1 MTRRLNRF
9 DRPSL
14 DPRSWRSTVANVKLA
29 TVRAGRFA
37 AIVLIATATLL
48 LADFGTAPAQPTPV
62 PLLVTPYSV
71 LFVDSVVGPLT
82 GTGTTTSPA
91 RIETAVNNSA
101 STVHMGTVTVSPAQ
115 FAIVVDGCSGAAL
128 APSGGS
134 CTVSVNF
141 TANAATTYTGT
152 MSFPSDSP
160 GGTQFVSLKGTGIAG
175 SINQSLTVNFPNTVV
190 GNTSAAK
197 TVTMS
202 NPNPTPVELTVTSI
216 ALVDSC
222 GIQVSSDGCSGAI
235 LGPKGSTGPTPPPAT
250 CTVEVSFA
258 PTSPGPCSETLVVNS
273 DAGNSPSMITLRGTG
288 TLVKPT
294 FSATHLSF
302 GDEPVDVPSAAQTIT
317 LTNPNLVPLS
327 VTSVVPSG
335 DFTTTSDNCSGTEVA
350 ASGTCSFG
358 VIFTPSQTG
367 SRSGTII
374 VTDDAV
380 TPTQTITLSG
390 IGIIVTPT
398 VSPASLS
405 FGRVQVDTISPSQTV
420 TLSNSSLVALSIT
433 STTITGPFAIVAN
446 TCDSS
451 VPASSSCQ
459 VSVTFNPT
467 TDTNHN
473 GTTETGKLTF
483 VDDGQAT
490 TQTVSLTGI
499 AFGTP
504 ASPTPTATA
513 TETATA
519 TATPTVTATAT
530 ATPTVTATATA
541 TPTVTAT
548 ATATPTVTA
557 TATATET
564 ATATA
569 TPTVTATATATP
581 TVTATATATP
591 TVTATATATPTVTAT
606 ATATPTVTATATA
619 TPTVTATAT
628 ATPTVTATV
637 TATPTVTA
645 TVTATPTVT
654 ATATATPT
662 VTATATATPT
672 VTATA
677 TPTQTATAT
686 ATATATKTRTATP
699 TKTATATATVTATAT
714 QTATATPTATPTCV
728 PTPLGSSESGSIL
741 MAGGDSGGLL
751 GSIHLATSTVSS
763 ASAQLFSPSANCF
776 QLVSSLNTARESAA
790 SVALPNGLTLIV
802 GGETCAAS
810 TFGGASGFLCTA
822 LDTAELYDE
831 TTGLFTY
838 AGIGSGY
845 AMTTARSGPTATLIE
860 GSGTSLD
867 GQVLI
872 VGGSAGSSFLA
883 TTTPSGNPAQ
893 TALNTAELYDPA
905 TDTFTALSSPIPAC
919 PAGESSATTP
929 ACSSGLASVCSL
941 PATLNPISSTSESG
955 TTVTVTT
962 PIANPP
968 GLTIGAGVIIAGVSC
983 PGCTGS
989 TGYNG
994 SFVVTATPGSNTFT
1008 YTSSSSTL
1016 TAGTGG
1022 TAEVGNILS
1031 LSESGTT
1038 VTANTTA
1045 NPPGLIVGDYVA
1057 ISGVTPVGYDGANL
1071 KVTAIPSG
1079 TSFQYTANVS
1089 SLGSTSTPGGIA
1101 SANTYECGMV
1111 DQEATLIPNDGG
1123 EILIAGGDLIQFLGE
1138 SSNLSFIFNP
1148 ASTPPS
1154 FTQTTGSL
1162 TTPRELFALVALDPA
1177 VVTGPLSG
1185 DVVAFGGIEAN
1196 SAVCAVVG
1204 DLVATTLNT
1213 AEVFDPSTQ
1222 TWSAAANTM
1231 GVKRA
1236 GYATLFDDVTDTL
1249 AGDVILPGGV
1259 DVEAGTFP
1267 STCVG
1272 TTLLK
1277 QTAQKET
1284 DLYDPA
1290 TGTGGTFSATGSL
1303 NQAREGAA
1311 EAELGGAS
1319 ADASDVIVIGG
1330 ACTESTAN
1338 LDSFVI
1344 GTSQA
1349 GAAGACASGSA
1360 ATTDYSELYSQSSGT
1375 WSLGTSFASGAI
1387 PTNTPASAV
1396 LP

>member
-9 DRPSL
+9 DRSSL
-14 DPRSWRSTVANVKLA
+14 DPRSWHSTVANLRLA
-29 TVRAGRFA
+29 IARAARFA

-48 LADFGTAPAQPTPV
+48 LAGFGTAPAHATV
-62 PLLVTPYSV
+62 RLTISPLALSFAEQEVGTTSAAKNVTLTNPNSSALQINTVTPSGDFS
-71 LFVDSVVGPLT
+71 LS
-82 GTGTTTSPA
+82 
-91 RIETAVNNSA
+91 N
-101 STVHMGTVTVSPAQ
+101 
-115 FAIVVDGCSGAAL
+115 DGCSGTDL
-128 APSGGS
+128 APAAK
-134 CTVSVNF
+134 CIVSVVF
-141 TANAATTYTGT
+141 TPSQSGTRTGDLTIVDAAAT
-152 MSFPSDSP
+152 SP
-160 GGTQFVSLKGTGIAG
+160 Q
-175 SINQSLTVNFPNTVV
+175 
-190 GNTSAAK
+190 
-197 TVTMS
+197 TVT
-202 NPNPTPVELTVTSI
+202 LTGK
-216 ALVDSC
+216 
-222 GIQVSSDGCSGAI
+222 GI
-235 LGPKGSTGPTPPPAT
+235 
-250 CTVEVSFA
+250 
-258 PTSPGPCSETLVVNS
+258 
-273 DAGNSPSMITLRGTG
+273 
-288 TLVKPT
+288 LVKPT
-294 FSATHLSF
+294 FSASHLSF
-302 GDEPVDVPSAAQTIT
+302 GDEPVDVPSAPQTIT

-335 DFTTTSDNCSGTEVA
+335 DFTTTNDTCSGTEVA

-367 SRSGTII
+367 TRTGAIV
-374 VTDDAV
+374 VTDDSV

-398 VSPASLS
+398 VSPISLS
-405 FGRVQVDTISPSQTV
+405 FGRVQVDTISSPLTV

-433 STTITGPFAIVAN
+433 STTVTGPFAIVAN

-483 VDDGQAT
+483 VDNGKAT
-490 TQTVSLTGI
+490 HQTVSLTGI
-499 AFGTP
+499 AFGTAP
-504 ASPTPTATA
+504 SPTP
-513 TETATA
+513 TA

-557 TATATET
+557 TATAT
-564 ATATA
+564 
-569 TPTVTATATATP
+569 
-581 TVTATATATP
+581 
-591 TVTATATATPTVTAT
+591 
-606 ATATPTVTATATA
+606 
-619 TPTVTATAT
+619 
-628 ATPTVTATV
+628 
-637 TATPTVTA
+637 
-645 TVTATPTVT
+645 
-654 ATATATPT
+654 
-662 VTATATATPT
+662 
-672 VTATA
+672 
-677 TPTQTATAT
+677 
-686 ATATATKTRTATP
+686 KTRTATP
-699 TKTATATATVTATAT
+699 TKTATATATATVTATAT

-728 PTPLGSSESGSIL
+728 PTPVGSSESGSIL

-776 QLVSSLNTARESAA
+776 QLVSSLNTSRESAA

-810 TFGGASGFLCTA
+810 SFGGASGFLCTA
-822 LDTAELYDE
+822 LNTAELYDE

-838 AGIGSGY
+838 AGSGSGY
-845 AMTTARSGPTATLIE
+845 AMTTARMGPTATLIE
-860 GSGTSLD
+860 GSGTLLD

-872 VGGSAGSSFLA
+872 VGGAAGSSFLA
-883 TTTPSGNPAQ
+883 TTTPPGNPAQ
-893 TALNTAELYDPA
+893 TALNTAELYDPLN
-905 TDTFTALSSPIPAC
+905 DTFTALSSPIPAC

-929 ACSSGLASVCSL
+929 ACTSGLASVCSL
-941 PATLNPISSTSESG
+941 PATLNAISSTSESG
-955 TTVTVTT
+955 TTVTVTM

-994 SFVVTATPGSNTFT
+994 SFVVTGAPTSNTFT

-1022 TAEVGNILS
+1022 SARVGNILS

-1038 VTANTTA
+1038 VTVTTTA

-1071 KVTAIPSG
+1071 KVTEVNPSG
-1079 TSFQYTANVS
+1079 TSFQYTANSS

-1111 DQEATLIPNDGG
+1111 DQEAALIPNDGG
-1123 EILIAGGDLIQFLGE
+1123 QILIAGGDLIEFLGE
-1138 SSNLSFIFNP
+1138 SSNLSFLFNP

-1162 TTPRELFALVALDPA
+1162 TTPRELFSLVALDPA

-1185 DVVAFGGIEAN
+1185 DVVAFGGIESN

-1236 GYATLFDDVTDTL
+1236 GYATLFDDVTDAL
-1249 AGDVILPGGV
+1249 AGQVILPGGV

-1267 STCVG
+1267 SSCVS

-1290 TGTGGTFSATGSL
+1290 TGTGGTFTATGSL

-1311 EAELGGAS
+1311 EAELGGTNP
-1319 ADASDVIVIGG
+1319 DTESDVIVIGG

-1375 WSLGTSFASGAI
+1375 WSLGTSFASGAT
-1387 PTNTPASAV
+1387 PTNDPASAV

>member
-513 TETATA
+513 TE
-519 TATPTVTATAT
+519 
-530 ATPTVTATATA
+530 
-541 TPTVTAT
+541 
-548 ATATPTVTA
+548 
-557 TATATET
+557 
-564 ATATA
+564 
-569 TPTVTATATATP
+569 
-581 TVTATATATP
+581 
-591 TVTATATATPTVTAT
+591 
-606 ATATPTVTATATA
+606 
-619 TPTVTATAT
+619 
-628 ATPTVTATV
+628 
-637 TATPTVTA
+637 
-645 TVTATPTVT
+645 T

>member
-14 DPRSWRSTVANVKLA
+14 DPRSWCSTVANVKLA

-48 LADFGTAPAQPTPV
+48 LAGFGTAPAQPTSTATPV
-62 PLLVTPYSV
+62 PVLQVTPYSV

-101 STVHMGTVTVSPAQ
+101 SAVDMGTVTVSPAQ
-115 FAIVVDGCSGAAL
+115 FAIVVDGCSGKTLAAF
-128 APSGGS
+128 GGS
-134 CTVSVNF
+134 CTESVNF

-152 MSFPSDSP
+152 MSFPSDYP

-197 TVTMS
+197 TVTMT

-222 GIQVSSDGCSGAI
+222 GIQVSSNGCTGAI

-250 CTVEVSFA
+250 CTIGVIFA
-258 PTSPGPCSETLVVNS
+258 PTSPGPCSETLTVYS
-273 DAGNSPSMITLRGTG
+273 DAGNSPSTITLNGTG

-302 GDEPVDVPSAAQTIT
+302 GDEPVDVPSAPQTIT
-317 LTNPNLVPLS
+317 LTNPNLAAPLS
-327 VTSVVPSG
+327 VTSVVVSG
-335 DFTTTSDNCSGTEVA
+335 DFTTTSDTCSGTEVA
-350 ASGTCSFG
+350 AGGTCTFG

-367 SRSGTII
+367 SRSGTIV
-374 VTDDAV
+374 VTDNSV

-405 FGRVQVDTISPSQTV
+405 FGRVQVDTISSPLTV

-433 STTITGPFAIVAN
+433 STTVTGPFAIVAN
-446 TCDSS
+446 TCGIS
-451 VPASSSCQ
+451 VLASSSCQ
-459 VSVTFNPT
+459 VSVTFDPT
-467 TDTNHN
+467 TDSNHN

-483 VDDGQAT
+483 VDDGKAT
-490 TQTVSLTGI
+490 TQAVSLTGI

-504 ASPTPTATA
+504 SPTPT
-513 TETATA
+513 
-519 TATPTVTATAT
+519 V
-530 ATPTVTATATA
+530 
-541 TPTVTAT
+541 
-548 ATATPTVTA
+548 
-557 TATATET
+557 T

-628 ATPTVTATV
+628 ATPTVTAT
-637 TATPTVTA
+637 A
-645 TVTATPTVT
+645 TATPTVT

-677 TPTQTATAT
+677 TATPTVTATAT
-686 ATATATKTRTATP
+686 ATP
-699 TKTATATATVTATAT
+699 TVTATATATPTVTA
-714 QTATATPTATPTCV
+714 TATATPTATPTS
-728 PTPLGSSESGSIL
+728 TPGPEAGSLL

-751 GSIHLATSTVSS
+751 GFINLATSTVSS
-763 ASAQLFSPSANCF
+763 AVAQIYDPTTDALTK
-776 QLVSSLNTARESAA
+776 LTGLNTSRESAA
-790 SVALPNGLTLIV
+790 SVVLPNGLTMVV
-802 GGETCAAS
+802 GGETCRAS
-810 TFGGASGFLCTA
+810 SFGGTSGFLCTA
-822 LDTAELYDE
+822 VDTAELYSE

-838 AGIGSGY
+838 AGSGSGY
-845 AMTTARSGPTATLIE
+845 AMTTARMGPTATLIE

-872 VGGSAGSSFLA
+872 MGGSTGNSYLA
-883 TTTPSGNPAQ
+883 TTTPPGTPAQ
-893 TALNTAELYDPA
+893 TALNTGELYNPV
-905 TDTFTALSSPIPAC
+905 TDTFTELTSPIPPC

-941 PATLNPISSTSESG
+941 PATLNVISSTSESG
-955 TTVTVTT
+955 TTVTVTM
-962 PIANPP
+962 PIVNPP
-968 GLTIGAGVIIAGVSC
+968 GLTVGAGVIIAGVSC

-1022 TAEVGNILS
+1022 TVRVGNILS

-1045 NPPGLIVGDYVA
+1045 NPPGLVVGDYVA

-1071 KVTAIPSG
+1071 KVTEVNPSG
-1079 TSFQYTANVS
+1079 TSFQYTANSS
-1089 SLGSTSTPGGIA
+1089 SLASTTTPGGIA

-1111 DQEATLIPNDGG
+1111 DQEAALIPNDGG
-1123 EILIAGGDLIQFLGE
+1123 QILIAGGDLLEFLGE

-1148 ASTPPS
+1148 AATPPS
-1154 FTQTTGSL
+1154 FTQTGAL
-1162 TTPRELFALVALDPA
+1162 TTPRELFSLVALDPK
-1177 VVTGPLSG
+1177 VVTGSLSG
-1185 DVVAFGGIEAN
+1185 EVVAFGGIEAN
-1196 SAVCAVVG
+1196 SAVCTVVG
-1204 DLVATTLNT
+1204 DIVAITLNT
-1213 AEVFDPSTQ
+1213 AEVYNPTSG
-1222 TWSAAANTM
+1222 TWTVPTSPM

-1236 GYATLFDDVTDTL
+1236 GYSTLFDNTTDTL
-1249 AGDVILPGGV
+1249 AGQVLLPGGV

-1284 DLYDPA
+1284 DLYDPMNDPSA
-1290 TGTGGTFSATGSL
+1290 GGTFTATGSL
-1303 NQAREGAA
+1303 TQAREGAA
-1311 EAELGGAS
+1311 QGELGGTNS
-1319 ADASDVIVIGG
+1319 ETETDVIVIGG

-1344 GTSQA
+1344 GTTNA
-1349 GAAGACASGSA
+1349 GAAGHCASGSA
-1360 ATTDYSELYSQSSGT
+1360 ATTDYSELYSQTGGTWTLGPGALSSG
-1375 WSLGTSFASGAI
+1375 ADA
-1387 PTNTPASAV
+1387 TNNPASAV